1 MQFRLNAPFTADIDA
16 LSYQPPYLI
25 ANSKFVKEDDLTQY
39 YLYEAIF
46 NTEFAKE
53 TEYSAWLDL
62 KRKKS

>member
-53 TEYSAWLDL
+53 TE
-62 KRKKS
+62 